1 MIQKRLFRT
10 FYPDDHYCA
19 ALFHYQREFAIKYR
33 ILVNFVCIN
42 DKHKIRVREP
52 GFSTAAPE
60 RGREVIVLFNE
71 TFIVGDHDFTHFSF
85 TPVLFLSYPFL
96 NSLKDLDILEVGLLG

>member
-10 FYPDDHYCA
+10 FYPDEHYCA
-19 ALFHYQREFAIKYR
+19 ALFHYQRKFAIKYR

-42 DKHKIRVREP
+42 EKHKIRVREP
-52 GFSTAAPE
+52 GFSIAAPE
-60 RGREVIVLFNE
+60 REGERLVLFNE

-85 TPVLFLSYPFL
+85 TPSVVLIISISEQFEGS
-96 NSLKDLDILEVGLLG
+96 